1 MLTGE
6 QLEIISEAIQPLF
19 QYLEHE
25 VIVDIARRIKKTL
38 TYTRTAE
45 LQAVEMRRLGFSP
58 ARIRK
63 EAMKLL
69 RADAGFRKMV
79 AKNTLEYK
87 RAVRKQING
96 ITRAAY
102 RAGNEIVAGAGDM
115 SWVDD
120 LRVWKQAGKELTDN
134 SFLEQLTEAFSAQT
148 AGELKNLTKTTGF
161 RAMSGLESIENAYRN
176 ELDKAVMKI
185 CTGTFSQEKVLNDV
199 VHDLAHS
206 GLRSIDYSSGR
217 TMQLDVGA
225 RLALRTG
232 CHQLAGKISDANMGQ
247 TGENLVYVS
256 KHWGARNTGTGHANH
271 EEWQGKVY
279 FIKPG
284 KDYSKEARRIGQDH
298 IMDLW
303 YATGYSVDGSHP
315 NDPLGL
321 DGYNC
326 RHNRYAW
333 FEGMSSLPAEQ
344 PEPAP
349 VTINGKTYDYYAMT
363 QRMRAM
369 ERTVR
374 ALKREKE
381 ALDTLGIDSTEI
393 RARIK
398 SWTREYKEF
407 CRACGVPEATT
418 KMRYECG
425 TADLTKTDAWQ
436 RYAAVKQASEEDVLP
451 EGQRK
456 RSSREIQEELERIRE
471 EIADYTSRPSKWS
484 GKVIVDNKRCEV
496 ENCEGAKEWNCDI
509 LIRDDADTGTSWH
522 EMLHS
527 CSISHYTPKDYAK
540 YSATEEAAVELLTQE
555 ICAQKGIFHA
565 GAYPNY
571 VTVLRATNRKMHFAD
586 NDLEFAK
593 EFFSVEP
600 PDRFTWLHDKVS
612 TYLLD
617 NGASVDDMNEVID
630 FISILGD
637 IEI

>member
-1 MLTGE
+1 MLTDE

-45 LQAVEMRRLGFSP
+45 LQAIEMQRMGFSP

-69 RADAGFRKMV
+69 RADTEFRKMV

-87 RAVRKQING
+87 RAVRKQIND
-96 ITRAAY
+96 ITKEAY
-102 RAGNEIVAGAGDM
+102 RAGDRIVADAGNM

-120 LRVWKQAGKELTDN
+120 LRVWKQAGKELGDN
-134 SFLEQLTEAFSAQT
+134 SFLSQLTEAFSAQT
-148 AGELKNLTKTTGF
+148 AGDLKNLTQTTGF
-161 RAMSGLESIENAYRN
+161 RVMSGLESIENAYRN

-206 GLRSIDYSSGR
+206 GLRSIDYASGR
-217 TMQLDVGA
+217 SIQLDVGA

-232 CHQLAGKISDANMGQ
+232 CHQLAGKMSDANMRQ

-256 KHWGARNTGTGHANH
+256 RHWGARNTGTGHANH
-271 EEWQGKVY
+271 EDWQGKVY
-279 FIKPG
+279 YIKPG
-284 KDYSKEARRIGQDH
+284 TDYSEEARRIGQDR

-303 YATGYSVDGSHP
+303 YATGYSVDGTHP

-326 RHNRYAW
+326 RHSRYVW
-333 FEGMSSLPAEQ
+333 FEGMSFLPAEQ
-344 PEPAP
+344 PEPGP

-363 QRMRAM
+363 QRLRSM
-369 ERTVR
+369 ERAVR

-381 ALDTLGIDSTEI
+381 ALDTLGINNTEI
-393 RARIK
+393 RAKIK
-398 SWTREYKEF
+398 ARTREYKEF
-407 CRACGVPEATT
+407 CQACGVPATTT
-418 KMRYECG
+418 KMRHECG
-425 TADLTKTDAWQ
+425 TADLTKTDAWKK
-436 RYAAVKQASEEDVLP
+436 YAAVKSEAVTP
-451 EGQRK
+451 MGQIK
-456 RSSREIQEELERIRE
+456 RSAEEIRE
-471 EIADYTSRPSKWS
+471 EMEGIREDIASYTSRPSKWS
-484 GKVIVDNKRCEV
+484 GKVIVDNKQCEA

-509 LIRDDADTGTSWH
+509 LIRNDADTGTSWH

-527 CSISHYTPKDYAK
+527 CSISHYSPEDYVK
-540 YSATEEAAVELLTQE
+540 YSAAEEAAVELLTQE
-555 ICAQKGIFHA
+555 ICAQKGIFHV
-565 GAYPNY
+565 GTYSNY
-571 VTVLRATNRKMHFAD
+571 VTVLRVTNRKMHFAD
-586 NDLEFAK
+586 DDLKFAK
-593 EFFSVEP
+593 DFFAVEP
-600 PDRFTWLHDKVS
+600 PDRYTWLHDRVS
-612 TYLLD
+612 AYLSE
-617 NGASVDDMNEVID
+617 NGASVNEMNEVID
-630 FISILGD
+630 FISVLGD

>member
-1 MLTGE
+1 MLTDE

-19 QYLEHE
+19 QYFEHE

-69 RADAGFRKMV
+69 RADAEYRKIV

-87 RAVRKQING
+87 REVRNQIND

-102 RAGNEIVAGAGDM
+102 RAGNEIVAGAGNM

-120 LRVWKQAGKELTDN
+120 LRVWKQAGKELSDD
-134 SFLEQLTEAFSAQT
+134 SFLSQLTGAFSAQT
-148 AGELKNLTKTTGF
+148 AGNLKNLTRTTGF

-206 GLRSIDYSSGR
+206 GLRSIDYPSGR
-217 TMQLDVGA
+217 SMQLDVGA

-232 CHQLAGKISDANMGQ
+232 CHQLAGKISDANMAQ
-247 TGENLVYVS
+247 TNENLVYVS
-256 KHWGARNTGTGHANH
+256 RHWGARNTGTGHANH

-279 FIKPG
+279 LIKPG
-284 KDYSKEARRIGQDH
+284 TDYSEEARRIGQDR

-326 RHNRYAW
+326 RHNRYVW
-333 FEGMSSLPAEQ
+333 FEGMSLLPAEQ
-344 PEPAP
+344 PEPTP

-363 QRMRAM
+363 QHLRAM
-369 ERTVR
+369 ERAVR

-393 RARIK
+393 KAKIK
-398 SWTREYKEF
+398 SRTRQYKEF
-407 CRACGVPEATT
+407 CRASGVPEATT

-425 TADLTKTDAWQ
+425 TADLTKTEAWK
-436 RYAAVKQASEEDVLP
+436 RYAAVVP
-451 EGQRK
+451 ERNIISDIKNSIQSSQYRK
-456 RSSREIQEELERIRE
+456 TAE
-471 EIADYTSRPSKWS
+471 EINADLEAICYNSSKWS
-484 GKVIVDNKRCEV
+484 GRILVNKELPNGSGR
-496 ENCEGAKEWNCDI
+496 KEWNCDI
-509 LIRDDADTGTSWH
+509 SFGMNTGYDTICH
-522 EMLHS
+522 ELLHS
-527 CSISHYTPKDYAK
+527 RSCSHFKPELFKSNQII
-540 YSATEEAAVELLTQE
+540 EEASVELLTEE
-555 ICAQKGIFHA
+555 ICRKKGIEY
-565 GAYPNY
+565 GETYQ
-571 VTVLRATNRKMHFAD
+571 
-586 NDLEFAK
+586 
-593 EFFSVEP
+593 
-600 PDRFTWLHDKVS
+600 DKVVSLRRINRRLHLFDSDYDYAVDLFNTDMDRRIEWLIQKVNSSAS
-612 TYLLD
+612 TAEQKD
-617 NGASVDDMNEVID
+617 NAYQL
-630 FISILGD
+630 ISGLMGGWNI
-637 IEI
+637 

>member
-1 MLTGE
+1 MLTDE

-19 QYLEHE
+19 QFLERE

-45 LQAVEMRRLGFSP
+45 LQAVEMHRLGFSP

-69 RADAGFRKMV
+69 RDDAEYRKQV

-87 RAVRKQING
+87 RAVRKQIND

-102 RAGNEIVAGAGDM
+102 RAGNEIVAGAGNM

-134 SFLEQLTEAFSAQT
+134 SFLPQLTEAFSAQT

-161 RAMSGLESIENAYRN
+161 RAMSGLESIENAYQN

-185 CTGTFSQEKVLNDV
+185 CAGTFSQEKVLNDV
-199 VHDLAHS
+199 VNDLAHS

-232 CHQLAGKISDANMGQ
+232 CHQLAGKITDANMAQ

-256 KHWGARNTGTGHANH
+256 KHWGARNTGIGHANH

-284 KDYSKEARRIGQDH
+284 TDYSEEARRIGQDR

-303 YATGYSVDGSHP
+303 YATGYSVDGAHS

-326 RHNRYAW
+326 RHNRHTW

-344 PEPAP
+344 PEPRP

-393 RARIK
+393 RAKIK
-398 SWTREYKEF
+398 SRTREYREF
-407 CRACGVPEATT
+407 CRACNVTEATT

-425 TADLTKTDAWQ
+425 TADLMKTDSWK
-436 RYAAVKQASEEDVLP
+436 RYAAVVPERNIISDIKNSIQSSQYRKTAEE
-451 EGQRK
+451 
-456 RSSREIQEELERIRE
+456 INAELE
-471 EIADYTSRPSKWS
+471 EICYNESKWS
-484 GKVIVDNKRCEV
+484 GRILVKDFLPD
-496 ENCEGAKEWNCDI
+496 GAGQKEWNCDI
-509 LIRDDADTGTSWH
+509 FLGKKSGYDTICH
-522 EMLHS
+522 ELLHS
-527 CSISHYTPKDYAK
+527 RSCSHFKPEVY
-540 YSATEEAAVELLTQE
+540 EEHQIIEESSVELLTEE
-555 ICAQKGIFHA
+555 ICKGKGIE
-565 GAYPNY
+565 Y
-571 VTVLRATNRKMHFAD
+571 VESYRESVINLRRINRRLHLYENDYDYARELFNTDMDKRIQWLIQKVNSSAATA
-586 NDLEFAK
+586 EQK
-593 EFFSVEP
+593 ENVYQ
-600 PDRFTWLHDKVS
+600 L
-612 TYLLD
+612 
-617 NGASVDDMNEVID
+617 
-630 FISILGD
+630 ISGLMGGWSI
-637 IEI
+637 

>member
-1 MLTGE
+1 MLTDK
-6 QLEIISEAIQPLF
+6 QLEIISETIQPLF

-69 RADAGFRKMV
+69 RADAEYRKQV

-87 RAVRKQING
+87 RAVRKQIND

-102 RAGNEIVAGAGDM
+102 RAGDEIVASAGNM

-120 LRVWKQAGKELTDN
+120 LRVWKQAGKELTDD
-134 SFLEQLTEAFSAQT
+134 SFLPQLTEAFSAQT
-148 AGELKNLTKTTGF
+148 AGNLKNLTQTTGF

-217 TMQLDVGA
+217 SMQLDVGA

-232 CHQLAGKISDANMGQ
+232 CHQLAGKISDANMEQ

-256 KHWGARNTGTGHANH
+256 RHWGARNTSTGHANH

-284 KDYSKEARRIGQDH
+284 TDYSKEARRIGQDR

-303 YATGYSVDGSHP
+303 YATGYSVDGAHP

-326 RHNRYAW
+326 RHNRHAW
-333 FEGMSSLPAEQ
+333 FEGMSFLPAEQ
-344 PEPAP
+344 PEPVP

-369 ERTVR
+369 ERAVR

-381 ALDTLGIDSTEI
+381 ALDTLGMDSTEI
-393 RARIK
+393 RAKIK
-398 SWTREYKEF
+398 ARTREYKEF

-425 TADLTKTDAWQ
+425 TADLTKTEAWKK
-436 RYAAVKQASEEDVLP
+436 YAAVKESSMEDTLPGKKLLITQAGLVNGAGKLLWTINSV
-451 EGQRK
+451 K
-456 RSSREIQEELERIRE
+456 
-471 EIADYTSRPSKWS
+471 SKT
-484 GKVIVDNKRCEV
+484 VR
-496 ENCEGAKEWNCDI
+496 
-509 LIRDDADTGTSWH
+509 
-522 EMLHS
+522 
-527 CSISHYTPKDYAK
+527 
-540 YSATEEAAVELLTQE
+540 
-555 ICAQKGIFHA
+555 AQKNGI
-565 GAYPNY
+565 
-571 VTVLRATNRKMHFAD
+571 
-586 NDLEFAK
+586 
-593 EFFSVEP
+593 
-600 PDRFTWLHDKVS
+600 
-612 TYLLD
+612 
-617 NGASVDDMNEVID
+617 VIY
-630 FISILGD
+630 
-637 IEI
+637 

>member
-45 LQAVEMRRLGFSP
+45 LQAVEMHRLGFSP

-69 RADAGFRKMV
+69 RADAEYRKQV

-87 RAVRKQING
+87 RAVRKQIND

-102 RAGNEIVAGAGDM
+102 RAGNEIVAGAGNM

-120 LRVWKQAGKELTDN
+120 LRVWKQAGKELTDD
-134 SFLEQLTEAFSAQT
+134 SFLPQLTEAFSAQT

-161 RAMSGLESIENAYRN
+161 RAMSGLESIENAYQN

-206 GLRSIDYSSGR
+206 GLRSIDYSSGH

-232 CHQLAGKISDANMGQ
+232 CHQLAGKISDANMAQ

-256 KHWGARNTGTGHANH
+256 KHWGARNTGAGHANH

-284 KDYSKEARRIGQDH
+284 NDYSEEARRIGQDR

-303 YATGYSVDGSHP
+303 YATGYSVDGAHP

-326 RHNRYAW
+326 RHSRYVW
-333 FEGMSSLPAEQ
+333 FEGMSSLPDEQ
-344 PEPAP
+344 PVPGP
-349 VTINGKTYDYYAMT
+349 FTVNGKTYDYYAMT
-363 QRMRAM
+363 QRLRAM
-369 ERTVR
+369 ERAVR

-381 ALDTLGIDSTEI
+381 AIDTLGMDSAEI
-393 RARIK
+393 RAKIK
-398 SWTREYKEF
+398 ARTREYKDF

-425 TADLTKTDAWQ
+425 TADLTKTDAWKK
-436 RYAAVKQASEEDVLP
+436 YADVKSEYTIPPDHE
-451 EGQRK
+451 K
-456 RSSREIQEELERIRE
+456 RSAEEIRE
-471 EIADYTSRPSKWS
+471 EIEGIREDISNYTSRASKWS
-484 GKVIVDNKRCEV
+484 GKVIVDNKQCEL
-496 ENCEGAKEWNCDI
+496 ENCAGAKEWNCDI

-527 CSISHYTPKDYAK
+527 CSISYYTPEDYVR
-540 YSATEEAAVELLTQE
+540 YSRTEEAAVELLKRE
-555 ICAQKGIFHA
+555 ICESRGIPYA
-565 GAYPNY
+565 GAYDDY
-571 VTVLRATNRKMHFAD
+571 VSILRAVNAKMGFAESD
-586 NDLEFAK
+586 MEFAK
-593 EFFSVEP
+593 DFFAVEP
-600 PDRFTWLHDKVS
+600 PDRYTWLHDRVS
-612 TYLLD
+612 SYLLE
-617 NGASVDDMNEVID
+617 NGADTLDMTDVID
-630 FISILGD
+630 FISNLED
-637 IEI
+637 VVV

>member
-1 MLTGE
+1 MLTDK
-6 QLEIISEAIQPLF
+6 QLEIISETIQPLF

-69 RADAGFRKMV
+69 RADAEYRKQV

-87 RAVRKQING
+87 RAVRKQIND

-102 RAGNEIVAGAGDM
+102 RAGDEIVASAGNM

-120 LRVWKQAGKELTDN
+120 LRVWKQAGKELTDD
-134 SFLEQLTEAFSAQT
+134 SFLPQLTEAFSAQT
-148 AGELKNLTKTTGF
+148 AGNLKNLTQTTGF

-217 TMQLDVGA
+217 SMQLDVGA

-232 CHQLAGKISDANMGQ
+232 CHQLAGKISDANMEQ

-256 KHWGARNTGTGHANH
+256 RHWGARNTSTGHANH

-284 KDYSKEARRIGQDH
+284 TDYSKEARRIGQDR

-303 YATGYSVDGSHP
+303 YATGYSVDGAHP

-326 RHNRYAW
+326 RHNRHAW
-333 FEGMSSLPAEQ
+333 FEGMSFLPAEQ

-369 ERTVR
+369 ERAVR

-381 ALDTLGIDSTEI
+381 ALDTLGMDSTEI
-393 RARIK
+393 RAKIK
-398 SWTREYKEF
+398 ARTREYKEF

-425 TADLTKTDAWQ
+425 TADLTKTEAWKK
-436 RYAAVKQASEEDVLP
+436 YAAVKESSMEDTLP
-451 EGQRK
+451 EGR
-456 RSSREIQEELERIRE
+456 RRRRPDEIQAELEGIRE
-471 EIADYTSRPSKWS
+471 EITDYTSRPSKWS
-484 GKVIVDNKRCEV
+484 GKVIVDNKQCEV

-527 CSISHYTPKDYAK
+527 CSISHYSPKDYVR
-540 YSATEEAAVELLTQE
+540 YSRTEEAAVELLTQE
-555 ICAQKGIFHA
+555 ICKEKGIAHT

-571 VTVLRATNRKMHFAD
+571 VGILRSVNGKMLLAE
-586 NDLEFAK
+586 NDMEFAK
-593 EFFSVEP
+593 AFFEVEP
-600 PDRFTWLHDKVS
+600 PERYTWLHDKVS
-612 TYLLD
+612 SYLVKT
-617 NGASVDDMNEVID
+617 GADISNMTEVID
-630 FISILGD
+630 FISNLED
-637 IEI
+637 IEL

>member
-1 MLTGE
+1 MLTDK
-6 QLEIISEAIQPLF
+6 QLEIISETIQPLF

-69 RADAGFRKMV
+69 RADAEYRKQV

-87 RAVRKQING
+87 RAVRKQIND

-102 RAGNEIVAGAGDM
+102 RAGDEIVASAGNM

-120 LRVWKQAGKELTDN
+120 LRVWKQAGKELTDD
-134 SFLEQLTEAFSAQT
+134 SFLPQLTEAFSAQT
-148 AGELKNLTKTTGF
+148 AGNLKNLTQTTGF

-217 TMQLDVGA
+217 SMQLDVGA

-232 CHQLAGKISDANMGQ
+232 CHQLAGKISDANMEQ

-256 KHWGARNTGTGHANH
+256 RHWGARNTSTGHANH

-284 KDYSKEARRIGQDH
+284 TDYSKEARRIGQDR

-303 YATGYSVDGSHP
+303 YATGYSVDGVHP

-333 FEGMSSLPAEQ
+333 FEGMSSLPVEQ
-344 PEPAP
+344 PEPGP
-349 VTINGKTYDYYAMT
+349 FTVNGKTYDYYAMT
-363 QRMRAM
+363 QRLRAM
-369 ERTVR
+369 ERAVR

-381 ALDTLGIDSTEI
+381 ALDTLGMDSTEI
-393 RARIK
+393 RAKIK
-398 SWTREYKEF
+398 SRTREYKEF

-425 TADLTKTDAWQ
+425 TADLTKTEVWKK
-436 RYAAVKQASEEDVLP
+436 YAAVKESSMEDTLP
-451 EGQRK
+451 EGR
-456 RSSREIQEELERIRE
+456 RRRRPDEIQAELEGIRE
-471 EIADYTSRPSKWS
+471 EIASYTSRPSKWS
-484 GKVIVDNKRCEV
+484 GKTIVDNKRCEV

-527 CSISHYTPKDYAK
+527 CSISNYSPKDYVR
-540 YSATEEAAVELLTQE
+540 YSRTEEAAVELLTQE
-555 ICAQKGIFHA
+555 ICKEKGIAHT

-571 VTVLRATNRKMHFAD
+571 VGILRSVNGKMLLAE
-586 NDLEFAK
+586 NDMEFAK
-593 EFFSVEP
+593 AFFEVEP
-600 PDRFTWLHDKVS
+600 PERYTWLHDKVS
-612 TYLLD
+612 SYLVKT
-617 NGASVDDMNEVID
+617 GADISNMTEVID
-630 FISILGD
+630 FISNLED
-637 IEI
+637 IEL

>member
-1 MLTGE
+1 MLTEE

-45 LQAVEMRRLGFSP
+45 LQAVEMQRLGFSP

-69 RADAGFRKMV
+69 RADAEYRKQV

-87 RAVRKQING
+87 RAVRKQIND

-102 RAGNEIVAGAGDM
+102 RAGNEIVAGAGNM

-120 LRVWKQAGKELTDN
+120 LRVWKQAGKKLSDD
-134 SFLEQLTEAFSAQT
+134 SFLSQLTEAFSAQT
-148 AGELKNLTKTTGF
+148 AGELKNLTRTTGF

-176 ELDKAVMKI
+176 ELDKAVIKI

-217 TMQLDVGA
+217 SMQLDVGA
-225 RLALRTG
+225 RLTLRTG

-247 TGENLVYVS
+247 TRENLVYVS

-284 KDYSKEARRIGQDH
+284 TDYSKEARRIGQDR

-303 YATGYSVDGSHP
+303 YATGYSVDGAHP

-344 PEPAP
+344 PEPGP
-349 VTINGKTYDYYAMT
+349 FTVNGKTYDYYAMT
-363 QRMRAM
+363 QRLRAM
-369 ERTVR
+369 ERAVR

-381 ALDTLGIDSTEI
+381 ALDTLGMDSTGI
-393 RARIK
+393 KAKIK
-398 SWTREYKEF
+398 SRTREYKEF
-407 CRACGVPEATT
+407 CQACGVPEATT

-425 TADLTKTDAWQ
+425 TADLTKTDSWKK
-436 RYAAVKQASEEDVLP
+436 YAAVVP
-451 EGQRK
+451 ERNIISNIKNSIQSSQYRK
-456 RSSREIQEELERIRE
+456 AAE
-471 EIADYTSRPSKWS
+471 EINADLEAICYNKSKWS
-484 GKVIVDNKRCEV
+484 GHIQVKSSLP
-496 ENCEGAKEWNCDI
+496 EGSGQKEWNCDI
-509 LIRDDADTGTSWH
+509 TLGRKTGYDTICH
-522 EMLHS
+522 ELLHS
-527 CSISHYTPKDYAK
+527 RSCSHFKPETY
-540 YSATEEAAVELLTQE
+540 EENQIIEESSVELLTEE
-555 ICAQKGIFHA
+555 ICKRKGVEYAESYREPVSNLRRINRRLHLYENDYDYAQELFNTDLDRRIQWLIQKVNSSA
-565 GAYPNY
+565 ATAEQKENAYQ
-571 VTVLRATNRKMHFAD
+571 L
-586 NDLEFAK
+586 
-593 EFFSVEP
+593 
-600 PDRFTWLHDKVS
+600 
-612 TYLLD
+612 
-617 NGASVDDMNEVID
+617 
-630 FISILGD
+630 ISGLMGGWKL
-637 IEI
+637 

>member
-1 MLTGE
+1 MLTEE
-6 QLEIISEAIQPLF
+6 QLEIISDAIQPLF

-25 VIVDIARRIKKTL
+25 IIVDIARRIQKTL

-45 LQAVEMRRLGFSP
+45 LQAVEMQRLGFSP

-69 RADAGFRKMV
+69 RADTEYRKQV

-87 RAVRKQING
+87 REVRKQIND

-102 RAGNEIVAGAGDM
+102 RAGNEIVASAGNM

-120 LRVWKQAGKELTDN
+120 LRVWKQAGKELGDD
-134 SFLEQLTEAFSAQT
+134 SFLSQLTEAFSAQT
-148 AGELKNLTKTTGF
+148 AGGLKNLTKTTGF

-232 CHQLAGKISDANMGQ
+232 CHQLAGKISDANMEQ

-284 KDYSKEARRIGQDH
+284 NDYSEEARRIGQDR

-303 YATGYSVDGSHP
+303 YATGYSVDGAHP

-326 RHNRYAW
+326 RHSRYVW
-333 FEGMSSLPAEQ
+333 FEGVSSLPAEQ

-363 QRMRAM
+363 QHLRAM
-369 ERTVR
+369 ERAVR

-381 ALDTLGIDSTEI
+381 ALDTLGMDSTEI
-393 RARIK
+393 RAKIK
-398 SWTREYKEF
+398 TKTREYKEF
-407 CRACGVPEATT
+407 CQACGVPEATT

-425 TADLTKTDAWQ
+425 TADLTKTKAWK
-436 RYAAVKQASEEDVLP
+436 RYAAVVP
-451 EGQRK
+451 ERNIISDIKNSIKSSQYRK
-456 RSSREIQEELERIRE
+456 TAE
-471 EIADYTSRPSKWS
+471 EINADLEAICYNESKWS
-484 GKVIVDNKRCEV
+484 GHIQVKSSLP
-496 ENCEGAKEWNCDI
+496 EGSGQKEWNCDI
-509 LIRDDADTGTSWH
+509 ILGRKAGYDTICH
-522 EMLHS
+522 ELLHS
-527 CSISHYTPKDYAK
+527 RSCSHFKPGTY
-540 YSATEEAAVELLTQE
+540 EENQIIEESSVELLTEE
-555 ICAQKGIFHA
+555 ICKRKGIEYAESYREPVSNLRRINRRLHLYESDYDYAQKLFNTDMDRRIQWLIQKVNSSTA
-565 GAYPNY
+565 TAEQRENAYQ
-571 VTVLRATNRKMHFAD
+571 LI
-586 NDLEFAK
+586 
-593 EFFSVEP
+593 
-600 PDRFTWLHDKVS
+600 
-612 TYLLD
+612 
-617 NGASVDDMNEVID
+617 NGLMGGWK
-630 FISILGD
+630 L
-637 IEI
+637 